1 ILFAFS
7 DYPME
12 KATLVLSSFNPI
24 DLGRIYLM
32 LQMDVSALMG
42 YTGAT
47 YKEFFGS
54 SLGLF
59 YTLGVMIL
67 WIIVP
72 VWLAVRSFAR
82 KDL

>member
-1 ILFAFS
+1 
-7 DYPME
+7 
-12 KATLVLSSFNPI
+12 
-24 DLGRIYLM
+24 M
-32 LQMDVSALMG
+32 LQLDVSALMG

-54 SLGLF
+54 SLGLL
-59 YTLGVMIL
+59 YTLGIMIV
-67 WIIVP
+67 WIMAP